1 MTQRPGNEINP
12 PSKKVGFFDVS
23 GGVTVTAVSVFVV
36 KAALSQLQLI
46 FRNGL
51 FPTERVESDGA
62 VGLFVFCSYRKNFFF
77 FTVIHTDFKTKI
89 YTKKRHVY
97 YKAGFLVSIQSL

>member
-1 MTQRPGNEINP
+1 MELLAFL
-12 PSKKVGFFDVS
+12 SS
-23 GGVTVTAVSVFVV
+23 AVIE
-36 KAALSQLQLI
+36 K
-46 FRNGL
+46 
-51 FPTERVESDGA
+51 T
-62 VGLFVFCSYRKNFFF
+62 FFF

>member
-1 MTQRPGNEINP
+1 MELLAFL
-12 PSKKVGFFDVS
+12 SS
-23 GGVTVTAVSVFVV
+23 AVIE
-36 KAALSQLQLI
+36 K
-46 FRNGL
+46 
-51 FPTERVESDGA
+51 T
-62 VGLFVFCSYRKNFFF
+62 FF

>member
-1 MTQRPGNEINP
+1 MELLAFL
-12 PSKKVGFFDVS
+12 SS
-23 GGVTVTAVSVFVV
+23 AVIEKTF
-36 KAALSQLQLI
+36 
-46 FRNGL
+46 
-51 FPTERVESDGA
+51 
-62 VGLFVFCSYRKNFFF
+62 FFF

>member
-1 MTQRPGNEINP
+1 MELLAFL
-12 PSKKVGFFDVS
+12 SS
-23 GGVTVTAVSVFVV
+23 AVIE
-36 KAALSQLQLI
+36 K
-46 FRNGL
+46 
-51 FPTERVESDGA
+51 T
-62 VGLFVFCSYRKNFFF
+62 F